1 MRLLRQPVFPAVLL
15 LSTLAAARL
24 AAPPASAQL
33 QREQPARDLVAN
45 FAAGRVE
52 ICAAK
57 ETLLIATADEPV
69 EPGSGAPE
77 IFGLGTGRLGILLG
91 AVEWIQPGSGAP
103 PDRFSVDLT
112 AIGREAAPAQ
122 PVAVAGNEASD
133 IETLGIGLLER
144 IRAQAESI
152 HHRLDLGADEPLVQL
167 IVVDYIDGYGFEAWL
182 VSYKVTQQPLGNDY
196 WETHISRP
204 DYTQLYP
211 PEKGQPKTLI
221 EVRYP
226 PAAEPTLLDRL
237 KQNDPA
243 LARIRSASP
252 ELDRATSAILAGQ
265 SQKTVAQDD
274 SDFLRAAMPVITRAS
289 ARVAV
294 VELTDSRDIVWIV
307 GAPASA
313 PTQAAAPGQK
323 SQPSDSDPPS
333 LYKH

>member
-1 MRLLRQPVFPAVLL
+1 MKIVPRAAFPAFLYLATLSIAQLMAPPVF
-15 LSTLAAARL
+15 
-24 AAPPASAQL
+24 AQ
-33 QREQPARDLVAN
+33 QQQQPPARDLVAN

-57 ETLLIATADEPV
+57 ETLLIATADEPI
-69 EPGSGAPE
+69 EPGSGPPE
-77 IFGLGTGRLGILLG
+77 IFGMGTGRLGILLG

-103 PDRFSVDLT
+103 PDRFSQDLI
-112 AIGREAAPAQ
+112 ALGREAAPAQ
-122 PVAVAGNEASD
+122 AGALAGNEASD

-152 HHRLDLGADEPLVQL
+152 HHKMDMAADEPLVQL

-182 VSYKVTQQPLGNDY
+182 VNYKVSQQPLGNDY
-196 WETHISRP
+196 WETRVARP

-211 PEKGQPKTLI
+211 PEKGQPKTLV

-226 PAAEPTLLDRL
+226 PAPGPTLLDRL
-237 KQNDPA
+237 KQDDPT
-243 LARIRSASP
+243 LSRIRSASP
-252 ELDRATSAILAGQ
+252 ELDRATSEILAGQ
-265 SQKTVAQDD
+265 STKSIAQDD
-274 SDFLRAAMPVITRAS
+274 SDFLRAAMPAITRAS
-289 ARVAV
+289 ARVAL
-294 VELTDSRDIVWIV
+294 VELTDSRDVVWIV
-307 GAPASA
+307 GAPATA